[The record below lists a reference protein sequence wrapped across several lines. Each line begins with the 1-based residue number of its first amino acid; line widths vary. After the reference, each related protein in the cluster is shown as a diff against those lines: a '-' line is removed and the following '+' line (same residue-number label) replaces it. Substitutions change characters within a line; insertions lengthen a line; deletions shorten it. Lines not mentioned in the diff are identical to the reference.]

1 MLVPAL
7 ETFALHKENGLNY
20 LYTIQAGELNKYELR
35 EEKPLLRLKSDV
47 PVDKTFK
54 LYLYGSCADLEGLEA
69 ERGVEACRVTKNMI
83 LKVGLEEY
91 PHEQDFNISASI
103 VVILLTV
110 FLLVIWICLKKYK
123 GLEKEARR
131 VLESYQK
138 KRKGQTRAI

>member
-1 MLVPAL
+1 M
-7 ETFALHKENGLNY
+7 
-20 LYTIQAGELNKYELR
+20 
-35 EEKPLLRLKSDV
+35 LRLKSDT
-47 PVDKTFK
+47 PVEKTFT
-54 LYLYGSCADLEGLEA
+54 LYLYGSCADLEGGEGAA
-69 ERGVEACRVTKNMI
+69 EVEACRVTKNVL

-138 KRKGQTRAI
+138 KRKGQTRSI